1 MTKVK
6 WKVAKLHPCLVKTL
20 KEEEGVHLS
29 HSSKYLTISGF
40 FFLFKERQLFIPM
53 KKGL

>member
-6 WKVAKLHPCLVKTL
+6 WKVAKLHPCLEKAL

-29 HSSKYLTISGF
+29 HSSKYLTVSV
-40 FFLFKERQLFIPM
+40 FLFKERQLFIPM
-53 KKGL
+53 KK